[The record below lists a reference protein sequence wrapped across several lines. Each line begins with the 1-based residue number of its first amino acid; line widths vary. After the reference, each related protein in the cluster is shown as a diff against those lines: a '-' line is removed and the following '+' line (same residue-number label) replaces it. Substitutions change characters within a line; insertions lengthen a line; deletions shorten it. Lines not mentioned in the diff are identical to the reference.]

1 MADYLNRALTRAGI
15 FSGHKSSILEQSGR
29 TSEAVS
35 SSSPP
40 RDDSDAHSR
49 RGASSPPSNRTL
61 RRQIPNALSAVRFAL
76 ATGWIEL
83 AARNHQGRIAFIA
96 IALVAAASDF
106 IDGRVARR
114 LGAATSSGR
123 WLDGIADV
131 TFVLAAIFSSA
142 AAGAIPCYI
151 PILIAISFSQY
162 AIDSILISRPAA
174 AAPIKSRLGHWG
186 GIINYALVIA
196 LAVAPIPAHTAASRT
211 VSSWFTT
218 FRVVGELIRVL
229 APLLALFYIAAI
241 IERALTY
248 RHR

>member
-1 MADYLNRALTRAGI
+1 LNRALTRAGI

-29 TSEAVS
+29 TSESLS
-35 SSSPP
+35 S
-40 RDDSDAHSR
+40 
-49 RGASSPPSNRTL
+49 SSPPSNRTL
-61 RRQIPNALSAVRFAL
+61 RRQIPNALSALRFAL
-76 ATGWIEL
+76 AAGWIEM

-114 LGAATSSGR
+114 LGATTSSGR
-123 WLDGIADV
+123 WMDGIADV
-131 TFVLAAIFSSA
+131 SFVLAAIFSSA
-142 AAGAIPCYI
+142 AAGAIPYYI

-196 LAVAPIPAHTAASRT
+196 LAVAPGSSDSATSASA
-211 VSSWFTT
+211 VF
-218 FRVVGELIRVL
+218 VDELIRVS